1 MARTI
6 SIGCQS
12 FEIIRT
18 EGYFYIDKTMFIK
31 EWWEGGDSVTLINR
45 PRRFGKTLTMSMVE
59 EFFSVSYEKSD
70 KLFEGLAIWEYDKFR
85 KLQGTYPVISLSFAN
100 VKERDYSS
108 TIQRINQIIVDLY
121 HDYGFLRE
129 KRRPAA
135 GGEGVF
141 FQNI

>member
-1 MARTI
+1 MVGRRRQCDADQP
-6 SIGCQS
+6 SQ
-12 FEIIRT
+12 EIWKNT
-18 EGYFYIDKTMFIK
+18 NHEH
-31 EWWEGGDSVTLINR
+31 GGGI
-45 PRRFGKTLTMSMVE
+45 
-59 EFFSVSYEKSD
+59 FFSKKSD

-129 KRRPAA
+129 SDALLPEEK
-135 GGEGVF
+135 
-141 FQNI
+141 NI